1 LLENGKPPSGKVKA
15 ARLFRSEGKG
25 HVMTEMK
32 EQPLAPLATRP
43 AQRERGLYVLISE
56 HVLLAPSPFGR
67 GAQPEGWGEGLL
79 Y

>member
-32 EQPLAPLATRP
+32 EQPPCPL
-43 AQRERGLYVLISE
+43 
-56 HVLLAPSPFGR
+56 LLWLRTP
-67 GAQPEGWGEGLL
+67 PEGKGD
-79 Y
+79 YMC